1 MKILYTSV
9 YRDGTGYA
17 AAAIET
23 ILACEAA
30 GLDVVCRPIT
40 LSPPAGFD
48 QARRVR
54 HLEAKDLRNVEVV
67 IQHCLPN
74 AFEHKGGVR
83 NVGLFHWETTSFR
96 RAGWAQSCNLM
107 DEVWVSCVQSK
118 HAAIDSGVTVPIRVI
133 PCACDARRFEKPN
146 NPLVIPEAGGR
157 CVFYTIGELSRRK
170 NVVGLIR
177 AYYAAFQRGEDVALV
192 LKLNVPGQGK
202 EAVFDK
208 AQMIINEIR
217 GSLGLH
223 HDPKRYPPV
232 ICITDQ
238 LSGET
243 LDRLHQLGDV
253 FVLPSR
259 GESWCVPCHDAM
271 GFGNPVIVS
280 NWGSL
285 PELMYPQAT
294 RYFDPQRKVFRYPGQ
309 IATGWLTHGQLTF
322 AFSRQEG
329 GPTLYSG
336 DESWFEPDLPQLATQ
351 LAEAYG
357 EWKDGSL
364 KQRGD
369 AARSRALEFS
379 HEHVGRM
386 IAEALLER

>member
-17 AAAIET
+17 AAAIEY
-23 ILACEAA
+23 ILACEAG

-40 LSPPAGFD
+40 LSLPAGFD

-54 HLEAKDLRNVEVV
+54 HLEAKDLRNVGVV
-67 IQHCLPN
+67 LQHCLPTV
-74 AFEHKGGVR
+74 FEHKGGVR

-107 DEVWVSCVQSK
+107 DEVWVSCGQSK
-118 HAAIDSGVTVPIRVI
+118 QAAIDSGVTVPIRVI
-133 PCACDARRFEKPN
+133 PCACDARRFEKPS
-146 NPLVIPEAGGR
+146 NPLAIPEAGGR
-157 CVFYTIGELSRRK
+157 CVFYTIGEFSRRK
-170 NVVGLIR
+170 NVVGLLR
-177 AYYAAFQRGEDVALV
+177 AYYAAFQRGEDVALI
-192 LKLNVPGQGK
+192 LKLNVPGQNK

-223 HDPKRYPPV
+223 HDPSRYPPV
-232 ICITDQ
+232 ICITDR
-238 LSGET
+238 LSSEA
-243 LDRLHQLGDV
+243 LDRLQQLGDV
-253 FVLPSR
+253 FVLPSH

-271 GFGNPVIVS
+271 GFGNPAIVS

-294 RYFDPQRKVFRYPGQ
+294 RYFDPQRKVFRYSGQ

-351 LAEAYG
+351 LVEAYG
-357 EWKDGSL
+357 EWRDGSL
-364 KQRGD
+364 RQRGD
-369 AARSRALEFS
+369 AARSRALEFN

-386 IAEALLER
+386 IAQALQER